1 MSFKINGVEPRR
13 IIVEE
18 NGSATDLTHLQTYKN
33 GVLQTVWTRPP
44 CKLSISKGSHC
55 NVIVGYKNYQYSQV
69 IHNVGDGD
77 TITFGGYLDITVT
90 GQQGYSVA
98 WKINGVTQTSSVV
111 TVKIE
116 EDVNITVTET
126 AVLLSQDKPV
136 ISGTFK
142 FDSTGGFYYLSCEI
156 KNTNSH
162 NVTASVAVYY
172 NGDNLHGTSRLNI
185 AANTTAKYVYGEMFS
200 DGAKVQVTFSC
211 EGYGNSFASTTFG
224 KYTGTVDV
232 TEETTTTS

>member
-1 MSFKINGVEPRR
+1 M
-13 IIVEE
+13 
-18 NGSATDLTHLQTYKN
+18 
-33 GVLQTVWTRPP
+33 
-44 CKLSISKGSHC
+44 
-55 NVIVGYKNYQYSQV
+55 
-69 IHNVGDGD
+69 
-77 TITFGGYLDITVT
+77 
-90 GQQGYSVA
+90 
-98 WKINGVTQTSSVV
+98 

-172 NGDNLHGTSRLNI
+172 NGDNLHGTSTLNI
-185 AANTTAKYVYGEMFS
+185 AANTTAKYVYGEIFI
-200 DGAKVQVTFSC
+200 SC
-211 EGYGNSFASTTFG
+211 SKRKE
-224 KYTGTVDV
+224 
-232 TEETTTTS
+232 

>member
-1 MSFKINGVEPRR
+1 MAFKINGVEIRR

-44 CKLSISKGSHC
+44 CKLSIIKGSHC

-162 NVTASVAVYY
+162 NVTASVDVNFGLDNSRKNLVVNHIVY
-172 NGDNLHGTSRLNI
+172 TV
-185 AANTTAKYVYGEMFS
+185 K
-200 DGAKVQVTFSC
+200 SC
-211 EGYGNSFASTTFG
+211 IFFVMQKISYLVLVER
-224 KYTGTVDV
+224 
-232 TEETTTTS
+232 TTSGL